1 VVRSVPG
8 PGNVDNPT
16 IEPCYH
22 SKGKSMSHIPL
33 LVLST
38 DVKRGREEDS
48 TPEPVPAPMDQL
60 SSVPKRIFLMT
71 QDGKFTLCDL
81 VIVANNMH
89 RMFGLKFDFSGPGEG
104 SIEVQKRSGSPF
116 ADLLPKT
123 VTNVEMRFSG
133 TLPSIDG
140 LRLARAISEAL
151 VLGQYTVDANATCK
165 DAVTKIL
172 NMRTRRFINDSD
184 VNITNALELPLPL
197 NLSVSQPRNT
207 WPFWLY
213 AVFESLVM
221 LRVALNR

>member
-1 VVRSVPG
+1 
-8 PGNVDNPT
+8 
-16 IEPCYH
+16 
-22 SKGKSMSHIPL
+22 MSNIPL
-33 LVLST
+33 LLLST

-60 SSVPKRIFLMT
+60 SSVPNRIFLMT
-71 QDGKFTLCDL
+71 QDGQFTLCDL

-89 RMFGLKFDFSGPGEG
+89 RMFGLKFDFAGPAEG
-104 SIEVQKRSGSPF
+104 SIEVHKRSGSPF
-116 ADLLPKT
+116 DDLLPNT

-133 TLPSIDG
+133 TLPPIDR
-140 LRLARAISEAL
+140 LRLAGAIFDAL
-151 VLGQYTVDANATCK
+151 VIGQYTIDANATCE

-172 NMRTRRFINDSD
+172 NMRTRRFIQNSD

-197 NLSVSQPRNT
+197 NIFVSQPRNT

-221 LRVALNR
+221 LRVAVNL